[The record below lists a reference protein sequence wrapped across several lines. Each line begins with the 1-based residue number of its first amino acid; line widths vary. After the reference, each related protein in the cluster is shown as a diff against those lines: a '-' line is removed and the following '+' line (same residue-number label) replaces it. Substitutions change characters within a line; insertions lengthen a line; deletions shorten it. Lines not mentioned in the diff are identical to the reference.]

1 MTRTAVTFSMS
12 IRNYSAILLLLGV
25 ISLGERLAHEAG
37 FHHHADSETI
47 THCVTLTSNEEVASL
62 ECNAISSEW
71 ITPHLQSLTVN
82 ARFEHPNSSAYLTR
96 APPAN

>member
-12 IRNYSAILLLLGV
+12 TRNYSAILLLLGV

-47 THCVTLTSNEEVASL
+47 THCVTLTSNEEVTTL
-62 ECNAISSEW
+62 ECNAISLDW
-71 ITPHLQSLTVN
+71 ITPHSQPLTIS
-82 ARFEHPNSSAYLTR
+82 ATFEYHNSPAYLTR